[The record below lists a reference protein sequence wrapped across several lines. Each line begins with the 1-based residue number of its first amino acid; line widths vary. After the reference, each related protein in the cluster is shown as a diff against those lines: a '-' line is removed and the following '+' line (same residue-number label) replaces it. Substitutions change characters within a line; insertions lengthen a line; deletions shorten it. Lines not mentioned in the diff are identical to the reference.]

1 MFDQPLTRL
10 ARPDGSKHS
19 FGAWCFVISKTARAN
34 IALSLAAFF
43 WGTTFIAQSRAMDSL
58 SPMAF
63 GGLRFALGAFCLLP
77 LAAGRIAR
85 LIRGSEDPPRL
96 VRTWMMGSLL
106 SGAIL
111 FVGISFQQYG
121 LLWTTAGKAGFITSL
136 YVVLVP
142 IILRFMGHKIVPG
155 EAIGCVLALTGLYLL
170 SFTSGLFSLSLG
182 DGLVLIGAFVWA
194 AHVLALGRLAPR
206 MDAIILGMGQ
216 ALICGLL
223 SLLAAAFLGEWP
235 AWAEIRMA
243 WADIVWA
250 GLLSVA
256 LGFTL
261 QVIGQ
266 KDAKPAPAAIIMQ
279 MEAVV
284 AVVAGALFLG
294 EVITLRM
301 FVGMAVML
309 SGMLISQLWPIMVG
323 SHQAEIQPIKTDQA
337 AIFD

>member
-1 MFDQPLTRL
+1 M
-10 ARPDGSKHS
+10 
-19 FGAWCFVISKTARAN
+19 ISRTARAN

-77 LAAGRIAR
+77 LASGRIAR
-85 LIRGSEDPPRL
+85 LIRGSDHPSHL
-96 VRTWMMGSLL
+96 ARTWIKGSLL

-142 IILRFMGHKIVPG
+142 IILRFMGHKVVPG
-155 EAIGCVLALTGLYLL
+155 EAIGCLLALAGLYLL

-194 AHVLALGRLAPR
+194 AHVLALGWLAPK
-206 MDAIILGMGQ
+206 MDAIVLGMGQ

-223 SLLAAAFLGEWP
+223 SLLAAVILGEWP
-235 AWAEIRMA
+235 TWAEITTA

-294 EVITLRM
+294 EVISMRM

-309 SGMLISQLWPIMVG
+309 AGMLISQLWPILAG
-323 SHQAEIQPIKTDQA
+323 SQQAELKPIETEKA